1 MSISLLALA
10 IAGQAAAPA
19 AAAAAPKGAQAL
31 FDAGSAAASD
41 GRCAEAVRYFDEL
54 EASGAVK
61 RNALLA
67 ATVDVRKGRCLL
79 NGPRA
84 AEGRT
89 AIARGLPLLRE
100 RGEDFAGDVYDAQL
114 ALGRR
119 AQRDFDY
126 AAAASAYADAAAQ
139 AKDAARI
146 AALLRL
152 AQVTAFDHDGRA
164 LAATDEALRL
174 ATASPDLGKR
184 NLAAVQTIR
193 ARVLLNDGRAK
204 DAYALL
210 RDSLAKQGG
219 LTNRVGASDIATR
232 SDLAIAA
239 LKSGDRDNA
248 RRYLAY
254 TGAGR
259 VQNTPFTSFGAMEP
273 PTCGDGGLTPEDE
286 AIVEFS
292 LEEDGHVAGVAP
304 IYTNGGREKAIAFAR
319 AVTDW
324 SWRAEDAAK
333 IPALFRLTTRVEIRC
348 VVADRAPQLTRPLAD
363 AVEAWLAEKGAGTP
377 GWSDRAPAIA
387 LPMQRAALT
396 AATARGDRLHQ
407 LQAALAAGRNP
418 VIAEA
423 DKAPTYAAAR
433 AAADALAAPASV
445 RGYIDIESDDS
456 DRGKPEAERKRL
468 RALLAR
474 PDLARDPLTAATLR
488 LLIAQP
494 VFTTRPPADA
504 DALLRVVVDE
514 PSFPAQHPL
523 KIAALLQQANLLAA
537 KGDLAGA
544 RGVFARTGLT
554 GEQCS
559 MLGLQ
564 PAIRRIGFGANSYP
578 DEAIRLGFEGWV
590 RIAYDIAADGHTVAP
605 RSVIAYPPFIFD
617 EAAAGMI
624 RDTRYTSSFRPE
636 GALACSGEQQSVR
649 FLLPDS
655 VPPQSWTGS
664 R

>member
-1 MSISLLALA
+1 MSITLLALA
-10 IAGQAAAPA
+10 IAGQAAASP
-19 AAAAAPKGAQAL
+19 APKSPQAL
-31 FDAGSAAASD
+31 FDAGNTAASE
-41 GRCAEAVRYFDEL
+41 GRCAEAVTFYDQL
-54 EASGAVK
+54 EASGATK

-67 ATVDVRKGRCLL
+67 ATVDVRRGRCLL
-79 NGPRA
+79 DGARV
-84 AEGRT
+84 AEGKA

-100 RGEDFAGDVYDAQL
+100 KGEEFAGDVYDAQM

-126 AAAASAYADAAAQ
+126 DAAARAYADAAAQ

-146 AALLRL
+146 SALLRL
-152 AQVTAFDHDGRA
+152 AQATAFDHDGRA

-174 ATASPDLGKR
+174 ATASPDLGKK

-193 ARVLLNDGRAK
+193 ARVLLNEGRAK

-210 RDSLAKQGG
+210 KDSLAKQGG

-239 LKSGDRDNA
+239 LKTGDRDNA

-259 VQNTPFTSFGAMEP
+259 MQNTPFTSFGAMEP
-273 PTCGDGGLTPEDE
+273 PTCGEGGLTPEDE

-304 IYTNGGREKAIAFAR
+304 IYSTGGRAKAIAFAR

-333 IPALFRLTTRVEIRC
+333 IPALFRLATRVEIRC
-348 VVADRAPQLTRPLAD
+348 VVADRAPALVKPLED
-363 AVEAWLAEKGAGTP
+363 AAEAWLAEKGAGTP
-377 GWSDRAPAIA
+377 AWADRAPAVA

-396 AATARGDRLHQ
+396 AATASGDRLHQ

-418 VIAEA
+418 VKGA
-423 DKAPTYAAAR
+423 DDKPAIYAAAR
-433 AAADALAAPASV
+433 AAADALAAPTAV
-445 RGYIDIESDDS
+445 RGYIDIEDDASS
-456 DRGKPEAERKRL
+456 DRSKPEAERKRL

-504 DALLRVVVDE
+504 DALLRAVADE

-544 RGVFARTGLT
+544 SGVFARTGLT

-564 PAIRRIGFGANSYP
+564 PAMKRVGMTSGGYP
-578 DEAIRLGFEGWV
+578 DEAIRMGFEGWV

-617 EAAAGMI
+617 EAATGMI
-624 RDTRYTSSFRPE
+624 RDTRYTSTFRPE
-636 GALACSGEQQSVR
+636 GALACSGEQQAIR
-649 FLLPDS
+649 FKLPDGA
-655 VPPQSWTGS
+655 PPA
-664 R
+664 

>member
-19 AAAAAPKGAQAL
+19 AAAAPAGPQAL
-31 FDAGSAAASD
+31 FDAGSTAASD
-41 GRCAEAVRYFDEL
+41 GRCAEAVRYFDQL
-54 EASGAVK
+54 EASGATK

-79 NGPRA
+79 DGPRA
-84 AEGRT
+84 AEGK
-89 AIARGLPLLRE
+89 AALARGLPLLRGK
-100 RGEDFAGDVYDAQL
+100 GEDFAGDVYEAQM

-126 AAAASAYADAAAQ
+126 AAAATAYADAAAQ
-139 AKDAARI
+139 SKDAARI
-146 AALLRL
+146 AALLRV
-152 AQVTAFDHDGRA
+152 AQMTMFDHDGRA
-164 LAATDEALRL
+164 LAAADEALRL
-174 ATASPDLGKR
+174 AAASDLGKK

-193 ARVLLNDGRAK
+193 ARVLLNEGRAK

-210 RDSLAKQGG
+210 KDSLAKQGG

-239 LKSGDRDNA
+239 LKNNDRDNA
-248 RRYLAY
+248 RMYLAY

-259 VQNTPFTSFGAMEP
+259 VQNTPFTSHGAIEP
-273 PTCGDGGLTPEDE
+273 PTCGEGGLTPEDE

-292 LEEDGHVAGVAP
+292 MEEDGHVSGVAP
-304 IYTNGGREKAIAFAR
+304 IYATGGRDKALAFAR
-319 AVTDW
+319 AVSDW

-333 IPALFRLTTRVEIRC
+333 IPPLFRVATRVEIRC
-348 VVADRAPQLTRPLAD
+348 VVADRAPELIKPLAD
-363 AVEAWLAEKGAGTP
+363 AAEAWLAEKGAGAP
-377 GWSDRAPAIA
+377 AWADRAPAVA

-396 AATARGDRLHQ
+396 AATASGDRLHQ
-407 LQAALAAGRNP
+407 LQAALAVGKNP
-418 VIAEA
+418 VKADA
-423 DKAPTYAAAR
+423 DKASAYATAR
-433 AAADALAAPASV
+433 AAADALAAPTAV
-445 RGYIDIESDDS
+445 RGYIDIEDDTSS
-456 DRGKPEAERKRL
+456 DRSKPETERKRL

-504 DALLRVVVDE
+504 DALLRAVADE
-514 PSFPAQHPL
+514 PSFPTQHPL

-537 KGDLAGA
+537 KGDLAA
-544 RGVFARTGLT
+544 ASGVFARTGLT

-564 PAIRRIGFGANSYP
+564 PAMKRAGFGPSSYP
-578 DEAIRLGFEGWV
+578 AEAIRMGFEGWV
-590 RIAYDIAADGHTVAP
+590 RIAYDIAADGHTIAP

-617 EAAAGMI
+617 EAAAGMV
-624 RDTRYTSSFRPE
+624 RDTRYTSTFRPE

-649 FLLPDS
+649 FLLPGG
-655 VPPQSWTGS
+655 VPPA
-664 R
+664 

>member
-19 AAAAAPKGAQAL
+19 AAAAPKGAQAL
-31 FDAGSAAASD
+31 FDAGTAAASD
-41 GRCAEAVRYFDEL
+41 GRCAEAVSYFDQL
-54 EASGAVK
+54 DASGATK
-61 RNALLA
+61 RNALLG
-67 ATVDVRKGRCLL
+67 ATVGVRKGRCLL
-79 NGPRA
+79 DGPRA
-84 AEGRT
+84 AEGKA
-89 AIARGLPLLRE
+89 AIARGLPVLRE
-100 RGEDFAGDVYDAQL
+100 KGEGFAGDVYDAQM
-114 ALGRR
+114 ALGRQ

-126 AAAASAYADAAAQ
+126 DAAARAYADAAAQ
-139 AKDAARI
+139 VKDAARI
-146 AALLRL
+146 PALLRL
-152 AQVTAFDHDGRA
+152 AQATLFDHDGRA

-174 ATASPDLGKR
+174 AAASDLGKK

-193 ARVLLNDGRAK
+193 ARVLLNEGRAK

-210 RDSLAKQGG
+210 KDSLAKQGG

-239 LKSGDRDNA
+239 LKTGDRDNA

-259 VQNTPFTSFGAMEP
+259 VENTPFTSYGAIEP
-273 PTCGDGGLTPEDE
+273 PTCGEGGLTPEDE

-292 LEEDGHVAGVAP
+292 MEEDGHVAGVAP

-324 SWRAEDAAK
+324 SWRAADAAK
-333 IPALFRLTTRVEIRC
+333 IAPLFRMATRVEIRC
-348 VVADRAPQLTRPLAD
+348 VVADRAPQLIKPLAD
-363 AVEAWLAEKGAGTP
+363 AAEAWLAEKGAGTP
-377 GWSDRAPAIA
+377 AWADRAPAIA

-396 AATARGDRLHQ
+396 AATAAGDRLHQ
-407 LQAALAAGRNP
+407 LQAALAAGTNP
-418 VIAEA
+418 VIADA
-423 DKAPTYAAAR
+423 DKAATYAAAR

-456 DRGKPEAERKRL
+456 HRGKPEAERKRL
-468 RALLAR
+468 RALLVR

-504 DALLRVVVDE
+504 DALLHAVADE
-514 PSFPAQHPL
+514 PSLPAQHPL

-544 RGVFARTGLT
+544 SGVFARTGLT

-564 PAIRRIGFGANSYP
+564 PAMKRTGFGASNYP
-578 DEAIRLGFEGWV
+578 DEAIRMGFEGWV

-617 EAAAGMI
+617 EAATGMI
-624 RDTRYTSSFRPE
+624 RDTRYTSTFRPE
-636 GALACSGEQQSVR
+636 GALACSGEQQAIR
-649 FLLPDS
+649 FVLPGGA
-655 VPPQSWTGS
+655 PPAS
-664 R
+664 